1 MLAVPDKLRPP
12 AARDCLDCGLA
23 DGMKLQNALGTPPT
37 NIPLLYV
44 CSGCGC
50 MLTVPPPVNPLVDRR
65 DRER

>member
-1 MLAVPDKLRPP
+1 MT
-12 AARDCLDCGLA
+12 

-44 CSGCGC
+44 CSECGC

-65 DRER
+65 NRED